1 MENALSNPS
10 QYLKQFCIFVCRNEA
25 GQISLY
31 KTKALKRISSV
42 LYTSVLLDERE

>member
-1 MENALSNPS
+1 METALTNPS
-10 QYLKQFCIFVCRNEA
+10 QYLKQFCSFVCRNEA